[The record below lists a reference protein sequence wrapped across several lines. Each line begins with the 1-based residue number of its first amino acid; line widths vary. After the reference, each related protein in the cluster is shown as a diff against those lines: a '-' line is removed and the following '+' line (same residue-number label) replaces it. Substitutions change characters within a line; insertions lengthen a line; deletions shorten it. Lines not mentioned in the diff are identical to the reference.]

1 MQGTFLM
8 SKKLSIL
15 GSTGSIGVSTLEV
28 VSHLRDSIK
37 IVYLTAHSN
46 SDLLIA
52 QALKYKPK
60 AVCISNELKYNEVKS
75 YLSNTST
82 EVLKGREGLLEIA
95 SRENVDVM
103 LNGLVGSA
111 GMQPTLNAIN
121 SGVDVA

>member
-60 AVCISNELKYNEVKS
+60 AVCISNELK
-75 YLSNTST
+75 
-82 EVLKGREGLLEIA
+82 
-95 SRENVDVM
+95 
-103 LNGLVGSA
+103 
-111 GMQPTLNAIN
+111 
-121 SGVDVA
+121 